1 MSRDDFIAAQLLRP
15 AQQRFKLH
23 APVALNARVRRAPTA
38 VVRGKRQHD
47 ALAEALGKVKNIVRH
62 PQPVGDGAGVLHIV
76 ERAAGVSFAQTGVLV
91 RIELH
96 RAADALIPLA
106 LRKVRRDGRIDAAAH
121 GNQRFHGFL
130 SSAFLHTITLCL
142 CFCKNAGTLS
152 PCSRPIDGR
161 GKRVEPHIKELKK

>member
-23 APVALNARVRRAPTA
+23 APVALDAGVRRAPTA
-38 VVRGKRQHD
+38 VVGGKRQHD
-47 ALAEALGKVKNIVRH
+47 ALSKAIGKVKNIVRH

-76 ERAAGVSFAQTGVLV
+76 ERAAGVSFAHTGVLV

-130 SSAFLHTITLCL
+130 SSAFFAYYNTMFMFLQERRNIFAVQPSNRRTRKARRATY
-142 CFCKNAGTLS
+142 KGA
-152 PCSRPIDGR
+152 
-161 GKRVEPHIKELKK
+161 